1 MKLHEHYL
9 NGASV
14 DLGFSFLLV
23 GAVDGLEVDVGYLGG
38 LLLVTADVDL
48 DDFIDPIASLRPYGD
63 SASNSLTNLVFDS
76 LTL

>member
-1 MKLHEHYL
+1 MTFLKRVIEAC
-9 NGASV
+9 GE
-14 DLGFSFLLV
+14 DRCGLGT
-23 GAVDGLEVDVGYLGG
+23 GLEVDVGYLGG